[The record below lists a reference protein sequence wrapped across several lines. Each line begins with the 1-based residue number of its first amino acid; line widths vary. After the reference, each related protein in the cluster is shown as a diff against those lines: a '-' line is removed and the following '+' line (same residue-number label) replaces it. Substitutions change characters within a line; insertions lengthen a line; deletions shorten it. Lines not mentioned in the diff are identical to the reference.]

1 MPFIASALAWS
12 RTPKR
17 FQMRG
22 RVHCTDSMTKMY
34 TCSSA
39 ARTPNT
45 VARIAIMI
53 EP

>member
-34 TCSSA
+34 SSA